1 MRVCIPLM
9 VKCGCGS
16 GDSNTSFSGAVC
28 TLVISTTVVVVKK
41 GVLGDKNNE
50 VS

>member
-1 MRVCIPLM
+1 M

-28 TLVISTTVVVVKK
+28 TFVMSVVEGGKSTFEGELG
-41 GVLGDKNNE
+41 GVCE
-50 VS
+50 MIC